1 MSIVEYVLLYHDDY
15 EVIKFSFKRE
25 AVEYVCQLQES
36 NGAGHI
42 RSLFA
47 DGEDLDLVELDKA
60 TIPLCIRLTHPTL
73 EEGTK
78 GEFAP
83 FTPSDLRKIEKAF
96 NKGKDKAIEDIKVQ
110 LVTHDAIRLL
120 EDEVRE
126 KQMQLKKMKGLING
140 SEDK

>member
-1 MSIVEYVLLYHDDY
+1 MSVVEYVLLYHDDY
-15 EVIKFSFKRE
+15 EIIKFSFKRE

-36 NGAGHI
+36 NGAYHI

-47 DGEDLDLVELDKA
+47 DGEDLDLVEFDKA
-60 TIPLCIRLTHPTL
+60 TLPLCIRLTHPTL
-73 EEGTK
+73 EEEIK

-96 NKGKDKAIEDIKVQ
+96 DKGKDKAIE
-110 LVTHDAIRLL
+110 VTYDAIRLL

-140 SEDK
+140 SENK